1 MWRTSGRVLLSEAVD
16 LGRRLLSAA
25 PLGSTFLVLNSLDGL
40 RYNHMRHVARLAG
53 RAATRLDL
61 VPDELWALRRA
72 ALLHDFGKM
81 VIPASILNKPGKLS
95 ESEWRIV
102 RRHPEIGAGLLSGL
116 GESRRVCEVV
126 AAHHERWDGHGYPAG
141 LAGQNISIEARLI
154 VVADAYDA
162 MTSDRSYREA
172 LDHEMAIEQ
181 LYWGVRNQF
190 DPDAVAAVEVT
201 LS

>member
-1 MWRTSGRVLLSEAVD
+1 
-16 LGRRLLSAA
+16 
-25 PLGSTFLVLNSLDGL
+25 
-40 RYNHMRHVARLAG
+40 
-53 RAATRLDL
+53 
-61 VPDELWALRRA
+61 
-72 ALLHDFGKM
+72 
-81 VIPASILNKPGKLS
+81 
-95 ESEWRIV
+95 
-102 RRHPEIGAGLLSGL
+102 
-116 GESRRVCEVV
+116 
-126 AAHHERWDGHGYPAG
+126 